1 MLLMKKSIGLVLS
14 LLFLTVSSNAQSWKD
29 KLKLK
34 KKDNSAMYECG
45 YIHKPTLAEKLNP
58 MAALQKGIGSAFTVP
73 DNPDLGTTAITLY
86 YQAHLH
92 PQNIMR
98 YPTKI
103 PGWETCGDAVY
114 ASFTKKYGL
123 GLSGTDGQFM
133 LSDSALT
140 KAGIGTYFQ
149 GFSPNL
155 RGDKKVKITSSDGD
169 KIQIKIGPAAPLSII
184 SIDGKSKGES
194 ILLDGSKDIVVL
206 LENGDADPNSKI
218 HCQLICKMV
227 GTPIIYDLFVSKAS
241 NQIVIPKEAFKNF
254 EGSPAPFSK
263 TNTLIINRIV
273 ETVISNTDAGAFRTI
288 NAYMDWAPV
297 SMAGDLAKGNL
308 LTMGMDTSKNVNI
321 KIDLETKGEYNFAAS
336 KDGPYIAPPIKL
348 MKNVAIGSFVVK
360 GNMTAIETSSEG
372 DWLVTRKKWFP
383 EFNDKTWEN
392 FTERMFAEFVLKLEG
407 EMGLNIVPM
416 KDVVQ
421 SEAYKHVKP
430 IQDSASRSF
439 VEFGAGGTQRILTT
453 STKDFYQD
461 MGITFG
467 SDYVSERLV
476 KELGV
481 DAVIAVTI
489 DLDFN
494 YETEGLEPKITI
506 VAFAPM
512 VSYKTSAKYFTITAT
527 TSPKSLTEAKE
538 LAGNTSDI
546 LYQMIKANT
555 FAPGFTNALKQLTKM
570 EDKYPVYEKL
580 WKAKL

>member
-1 MLLMKKSIGLVLS
+1 MPTMKKSIILVLS
-14 LLFLTVSSNAQSWKD
+14 LLFVTVHSNAQSWKD
-29 KLKLK
+29 KLKVK

-45 YIHKPTLAEKLNP
+45 YVHKRTLAEKLNP
-58 MAALQKGIGSAFTVP
+58 MAALQKGIGSAFTIP
-73 DNPDLGTTAITLY
+73 NNPDLGTTAITIY

-114 ASFTKKYGL
+114 ASFTNKNGL

-133 LSDSALT
+133 LSDSSLT

-155 RGDKKVKITSSDGD
+155 RGDKKVKITSSNGD
-169 KIQIKIGPAAPLSII
+169 VVKINIGPAAPLAII
-184 SIDGKSKGES
+184 SIDGKAKGET
-194 ILLDGSKDIVVL
+194 IEFDGSKDIVVL

-218 HCQLICKMV
+218 HCQLICKLM
-227 GTPIIYDLFVSKAS
+227 GTPIIFDLFVSKAS
-241 NQIVIPKEAFKNF
+241 NKIIIPKEAFKNF
-254 EGSPAPFSK
+254 EGSPSPFAK
-263 TNTLIINRIV
+263 TNTLIINRVV
-273 ETVISNTDAGAFRTI
+273 ETVISNTDAGALRTI

-297 SMAGDLAKGNL
+297 SMTGDLAKGNL
-308 LTMGMDTSKNVNI
+308 LTMGMDSTKNVTI
-321 KIDLETKGEYNFAAS
+321 KIDLETKGEYNFVAS
-336 KDGPYIAPPIKL
+336 KGGPYASPPIKL

-360 GNMTAIETSSEG
+360 GNMTAIKTSSEG

-383 EFNDKTWEN
+383 QYSDKTWEEL
-392 FTERMFAEFVLKLEG
+392 TERMYVEFVQKLEG
-407 EMGLNIVPM
+407 EMNLNIVPM
-416 KDVVQ
+416 NTVVQ
-421 SEAYKHVKP
+421 SDAYAHVKP
-430 IQDSASRSF
+430 IQDSAAQSF
-439 VEFGAGGTQRILTT
+439 IEFGAGGTQRILTT
-453 STKDFYQD
+453 SSKDFYKD
-461 MGITFG
+461 LGITFG

-494 YETEGLEPKITI
+494 YETEGLDPKITI

-512 VSYKTSAKYFTITAT
+512 VSYKTSAQYFTMTAT
-527 TSPKSLTEAKE
+527 TTSKSLSEAKE
-538 LAGNTSDI
+538 LAGSTSDI
-546 LYQMIKANT
+546 IYQMIKGNA
-555 FAPGFTNALKQLTKM
+555 FAPGFVNVLNQLSTK
-570 EDKYPVYEKL
+570 EDAYPVYEKL